1 MDTSMDSILKSI
13 KKMLGPTEDYTY
25 FDPDIMIHINS
36 VLMILTQLGVGPKSG
51 FFITGPDETWADYLG
66 DDLTKLELVKSYIYL
81 KVKLIF
87 DPPTTG
93 VLHEAMER
101 QIQEFEWRLNVQAEG
116 VEASAMV

>member
-1 MDTSMDSILKSI
+1 MDTSMDSILQSI

-51 FFITGPDETWADYLG
+51 FFITGSDETWSDYLG

-81 KVKLIF
+81 KVKLVF

>member
-1 MDTSMDSILKSI
+1 MESILKSI
-13 KKMLGPTEDYTY
+13 KKMLGPTEDYDY

-36 VLMILTQLGVGPKSG
+36 VLMILNQLGVGPKNG
-51 FFITGPDETWADYLG
+51 FFITGADETWADYLG
-66 DDLTKLELVKSYIYL
+66 DDIHKIELVKSYIYL

-116 VEASAMV
+116 DEASVVV